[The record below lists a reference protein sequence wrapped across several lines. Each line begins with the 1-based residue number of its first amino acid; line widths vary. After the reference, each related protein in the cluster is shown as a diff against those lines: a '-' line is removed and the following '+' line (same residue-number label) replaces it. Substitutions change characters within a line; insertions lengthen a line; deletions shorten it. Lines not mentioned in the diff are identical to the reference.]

1 MPRTSKTEL
10 PAAPRPRPSSKLDR
24 LITILAREE
33 GADMPAMIEATG
45 WQAHSV
51 RGAMAGALKKKG
63 HAVTSEK
70 TDDRRV
76 WRIAQVAEP
85 AEASPSSVTC
95 AKLWSASQ
103 PWTSMRFGRCGGSG
117 LVSRPR
123 SAPLTSCAVRW
134 PRRCR

>member
-1 MPRTSKTEL
+1 MTRKSKTEA
-10 PAAPRPRPSSKLDR
+10 PALTPRPSSKLDR

-63 HAVTSEK
+63 HVVTSEK

-76 WRIAQVAEP
+76 WRIAQAAAP
-85 AEASPSSVTC
+85 AEALP
-95 AKLWSASQ
+95 Q
-103 PWTSMRFGRCGGSG
+103 
-117 LVSRPR
+117 
-123 SAPLTSCAVRW
+123 
-134 PRRCR
+134 